1 MKFNYIK
8 KNNVKILQYKK
19 KLFEKI
25 FFFFKIYC
33 KIDINN

>member
-8 KNNVKILQYKK
+8 KNNVKILKYKK
-19 KLFEKI
+19 NYLKR